1 MGANEFFTR
10 SWGKDIGDAYQKGE
24 WVFFGL
30 APC

>member
-1 MGANEFFTR
+1 MNFLPVHG
-10 SWGKDIGDAYQKGE
+10 GKDIGDAYQKGE